1 MLGALAM
8 WFEDAA
14 RAKLE
19 RAEEK
24 AEAPKPDWVRIVRL
38 VGKECS
44 EGGRELSG
52 VAKGSAALAGG
63 AISMAECRG
72 GPICIFT

>member
-1 MLGALAM
+1 M

-24 AEAPKPDWVRIVRL
+24 AEEPKPDWVRMVRL
-38 VGKECS
+38 VGKE
-44 EGGRELSG
+44 
-52 VAKGSAALAGG
+52 
-63 AISMAECRG
+63 
-72 GPICIFT
+72 